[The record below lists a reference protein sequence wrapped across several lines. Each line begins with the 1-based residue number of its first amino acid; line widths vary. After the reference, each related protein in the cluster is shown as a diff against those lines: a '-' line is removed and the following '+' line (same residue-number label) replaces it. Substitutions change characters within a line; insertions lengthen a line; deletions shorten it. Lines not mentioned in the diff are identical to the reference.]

1 MLLPKL
7 AAEEDPA
14 ELRRK
19 VCPADFYFE
28 FNFYC
33 RRIFVLKKNANHG
46 NRQRSTWILTIWLV
60 SNFFCRHYGL

>member
-1 MLLPKL
+1 MLHRLGVDVMLLPKL

-33 RRIFVLKKNANHG
+33 RRIFVLKKMQIMVIDNAALG
-46 NRQRSTWILTIWLV
+46 YLQSGW
-60 SNFFCRHYGL
+60 